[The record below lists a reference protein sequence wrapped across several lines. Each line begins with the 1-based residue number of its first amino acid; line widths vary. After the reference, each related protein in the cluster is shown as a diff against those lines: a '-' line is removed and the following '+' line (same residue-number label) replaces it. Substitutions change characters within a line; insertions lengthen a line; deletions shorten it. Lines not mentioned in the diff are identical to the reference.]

1 MRPDADPLESAA
13 RAGWLYYAAGMT
25 QDQIATAMGISRQR
39 AQRLVSRA
47 MAEGL
52 IRVRLEH
59 PLGTCLELEAKLRG
73 RFGLME
79 CRVAPTLP
87 GSPARAIAP
96 AAAALFESVLARPDP
111 QVIGVGTGRALTAM
125 AAELQAVPCD
135 RHRLVSLIGNIAED
149 GSATR
154 FEVILRLAA
163 RLGAPHY
170 PMMTPVISDSVA
182 ERNAFLALEP
192 VRSVR
197 TLGAQATAI
206 FLGVGQMS
214 DDAPLHQ
221 DGFISAAELAGVRAQ
236 GAVGEVAGRMFD
248 ADGTYLSTPIHDR
261 MTSVPVEPGLPR
273 LAVGIAAG
281 ANKIAPIRAALRGRI
296 LNAIVTDEATATA
309 LLD

>member
-1 MRPDADPLESAA
+1 MKIETDPLDAAA

-25 QDQIATAMGISRQR
+25 QDQIAQAMGISRQR

-59 PLGTCLELEAKLRG
+59 PLGSCLELEARLRE
-73 RFGLME
+73 RFGLLE
-79 CRVAPTLP
+79 CRVAPTI
-87 GSPARAIAP
+87 GDNAARAIAP
-96 AAAALFESVLARPDP
+96 AAATLFEAVLARPEP

-149 GSATR
+149 GSASR
-154 FEVILRLAA
+154 FDVILRLAA
-163 RLGAPHY
+163 KLGAPHY
-170 PMMTPVISDSVA
+170 PMTTPVISDSVE
-182 ERNAFLALEP
+182 ERDAFLALAP

-197 TLGAQATAI
+197 TLGEQATAI

-214 DDAPLHQ
+214 DDAPLYL
-221 DGFISAAELAGVRAQ
+221 DGFISRSELAEVQAQ

-248 ADGTYLSTPIHDR
+248 ERGSYLRSHIHDR
-261 MTSVPVEPGLPR
+261 MTSVPVVPGLPR

-281 ANKIAPIRAALRGRI
+281 RNKVVPIRAALRGRI
-296 LNAIVTDEATATA
+296 LNAIVTDEETADA
-309 LLD
+309 LLS